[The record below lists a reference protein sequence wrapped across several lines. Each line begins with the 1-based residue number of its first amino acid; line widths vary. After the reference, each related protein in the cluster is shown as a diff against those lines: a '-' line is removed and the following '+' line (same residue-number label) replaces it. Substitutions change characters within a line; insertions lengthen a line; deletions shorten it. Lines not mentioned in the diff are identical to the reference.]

1 MSYTYDTNHIRTW
14 ASFAIRNGDS
24 FGGGT
29 IDNLNVK
36 NINVRDKGT
45 TPGRLKGYSSTKMI
59 SNITFDTIIM
69 PGSSTPAQNLYQM
82 NFTDTSFYSGVT
94 ILPTQIPEPAQR
106 TNLRPNPSDANRYRM
121 AFAEVELY

>member
-1 MSYTYDTNHIRTW
+1 MGIGVDHKYGIGALTHVTFDNIDIEKLSYTYNTNHIRTW

-45 TPGRLKGYSSTKMI
+45 TPGRLKY
-59 SNITFDTIIM
+59 D
-69 PGSSTPAQNLYQM
+69 
-82 NFTDTSFYSGVT
+82 
-94 ILPTQIPEPAQR
+94 
-106 TNLRPNPSDANRYRM
+106 
-121 AFAEVELY
+121 